1 MYQKLTE
8 TDNAP
13 KLSIPQD
20 AWLMFQ
26 VSNHEIIRL
35 DLKQGECIEKHSN
48 DWRIIFYVLEGSGRL
63 TINGE
68 DFILNPHQQIAV
80 EPGLMREWYNDGDQ
94 VLKLLVVKTRV
105 TK

>member
-1 MYQKLTE
+1 MYHKLIE
-8 TDNAP
+8 TDNAL

-26 VSNHEIIRL
+26 SSNHEIIRL
-35 DLKQGECIEKHSN
+35 DLKPEEGIEKHSN

-68 DFILNPHQQIAV
+68 DFILNPNQQIAV
-80 EPGLMREWYNDGDQ
+80 EPGLLREWHNEGDR
-94 VLKLLVVKTRV
+94 VLKLLVIKTRV
-105 TK
+105 